1 MKATQILNSALPW
14 RQIATLILFEII
26 TITKTRKQFNH
37 QKIMYRNFDTSQKG
51 FFKNNCQSSTKF
63 IQLDRCLPMLAYV
76 KQFGVCIPPEFKD
89 TF

>member
-1 MKATQILNSALPW
+1 
-14 RQIATLILFEII
+14 
-26 TITKTRKQFNH
+26 
-37 QKIMYRNFDTSQKG
+37 MYRNFDTSQKG

>member
-37 QKIMYRNFDTSQKG
+37 QN
-51 FFKNNCQSSTKF
+51 
-63 IQLDRCLPMLAYV
+63 V
-76 KQFGVCIPPEFKD
+76 
-89 TF
+89 

>member
-14 RQIATLILFEII
+14 RQKPHLFFLKSSLSQKQGNNL
-26 TITKTRKQFNH
+26 TTK
-37 QKIMYRNFDTSQKG
+37 MYRNFDTSQKG